1 MARRREAVTES
12 AYLRR
17 VIGDGAINP
26 IGKAPSIGDLA
37 GGGGDERQSLHSRL
51 QAIDKRDAR
60 RVQGRRPLIVAKE
73 VPIGHLALADEDGVT
88 ERDACHLWTK
98 QTVWRPTASSSGCIG
113 CGNPRV
119 ALQ

>member
-37 GGGGDERQSLHSRL
+37 EAAGMSVSHFIRAFRQSTG
-51 QAIDKRDAR
+51 ATPGAYRDA
-60 RVQGRRPLIVAKE
+60 VLK
-73 VPIGHLALADEDGVT
+73 
-88 ERDACHLWTK
+88 
-98 QTVWRPTASSSGCIG
+98 
-113 CGNPRV
+113 
-119 ALQ
+119 